1 MSSSTNADFALYGY
15 FRSSAAFRVR
25 IALNLK
31 GIKPELRFVH
41 LRKDGGQQNT
51 AEYLALN
58 PQGLI
63 PMLVYKGAVIG
74 QSLAIIEYLDEIV
87 PDPALLPR
95 DPAGRAR
102 VRQLADAVACDIHPV
117 NNLRVLNY
125 LRDELGASDEDR
137 TKWQRRWIMQGFSAL
152 ETWLSSSLQTGR
164 FCHGDQPTM
173 ADIFLIPQ
181 MTNAR
186 RVHIDLEA
194 YPTLL
199 RIEKAAFELP
209 AFVDA
214 QPQMQPDAE

>member
-1 MSSSTNADFALYGY
+1 MSSNTSAEFVLYGY

-63 PMLVYKGAVIG
+63 PMLVHNGAAIG
-74 QSLAIIEYLDEIV
+74 QSLAIIEYLDEVV
-87 PDPALLPR
+87 PEPTLLPR
-95 DPAGRAR
+95 DPADRAL

-125 LRDELGASDEDR
+125 LRDEMGASDEDR

-152 ETWLSSSLQTGR
+152 ETWLSSSPQTGR
-164 FCHGDQPTM
+164 FCHGDHPTM

-186 RVHIDLEA
+186 RVQIDLEA

-199 RIEKAAFELP
+199 RIEKAAFDLS